1 MNRKKVIQP
10 QQKLKPEIF
19 VYSQTIC
26 YYCEKDEY
34 KKKEKKN
41 PIFTTFGH
49 FHFYIKILSITS
61 EFLSQLISFY

>member
-34 KKKEKKN
+34 KKKKKKKS
-41 PIFTTFGH
+41 
-49 FHFYIKILSITS
+49 HFYDFRPFS
-61 EFLSQLISFY
+61 FLYKNIEHNI